1 MMKPYNRTEPKKTQ
15 VRTMF
20 DRIAPRYDLLN
31 HLLSLGIDRRWRS
44 RVIGELRPSD
54 PHHILDVATGT
65 GDLAIAL
72 GRMSPQVCVT
82 GVDLS
87 EEMVAVGRRKVD
99 ERGLA
104 GRVSLSTGDAEAL
117 AFDDGTF
124 DAATVAF
131 GVRNFSDI
139 PKGLSEMTRTL
150 RKSGTLAVL
159 EFSRPDSKI
168 FGTLFRFYFHRVLP
182 VVGGWISKDRAA
194 YSYLPSSVDEFPAPE
209 RFLGMM
215 SDAGLDSCRAVPLTF
230 GVAYIYIGIKR

>member
-44 RVIGELRPSD
+44 RVIGELRSSD

-150 RKSGTLAVL
+150 RKGGTLAVL

-215 SDAGLDSCRAVPLTF
+215 ADAGLDSCRAVPLTF